1 MRSGF
6 LGKSNIISIVLIL
19 SLLCGCASAA
29 DGGISADPDSGA
41 ETVES
46 EDQAENAESASE
58 DEELIEPAGSAL
70 SFVSAEIRDLAV
82 VSTYQGVVCPNTYEY
97 SYESDQPFGNYNYL
111 PGDEVSAGDMLFY
124 GTAEGLDDQIEEI
137 RDENTALLESYNDYV
152 ADYHIDIAKARKKE
166 FEAASAYQD
175 MAANAPKE
183 DSPYYAGW
191 AKGAMPLENIYKQ
204 AKMAREKLEEAY
216 KERQQLFDLEY
227 AYNETRI
234 SRLEEEKNEAG
245 VISAVDGVVVAANY
259 YYSGDNVPIGS
270 NIIAVGDTND
280 MEIVCEYVSKS
291 IVNKAQDI
299 YAIVG
304 GDRFDVVY
312 ENMEPEEYR
321 RLKAKEDEVYTT
333 FKIVDPEGKV
343 SLGEYAVIVVVES
356 RTDNALCV
364 PKGAVSKDE
373 SGSFVYIYK
382 DGESVYTPVTTGQSD
397 SAFMEITS
405 GLAEGDKVVFD
416 VPYDV
421 GTGSKTITTG
431 SVHTDFDSDGYLM
444 YPNAEW
450 MSNPANNGVCYL
462 TEICVARFE
471 QITAGQTLAKVE
483 VVSDTIETERLQR
496 KIQRQNERIA
506 DLNEQR
512 KTTYNKDDLE
522 TIDRAIRDRNRTIES
537 LNRQLEKAGRYSGV
551 FEIKAPYDGLVTE
564 VSDIKAGEIIT
575 YKQKIVQIAN
585 DDSCYIIVD
594 DKGGMFSFGD
604 EATVT
609 FKAPNG
615 ESFETGGK
623 VVSLNPFGL
632 SKSMRT
638 GFALVRVSQEDMSR
652 MTGGGGSDNS
662 NGYWYRVRF
671 SVKAVTRNMDNVI
684 LIPKT
689 SVYKTGNDTYVITK
703 DDNGST
709 RLVRFV
715 AGGSDNANYWV
726 AYGDVTEGMS
736 ICSG

>member
-1 MRSGF
+1 MRSGVF
-6 LGKSNIISIVLIL
+6 GKSNIISIVLIL
-19 SLLCGCASAA
+19 SLLCGCASVA
-29 DGGISADPDSGA
+29 DGDITADPDSTA
-41 ETVES
+41 ETTEAGEQVET
-46 EDQAENAESASE
+46 AENGLQ

-97 SYESDQPFGNYNYL
+97 AYESDQPFGNYNFL
-111 PGDEVSAGDMLFY
+111 PGDEVSAGDVLFY

-137 RDENTALLESYNDYV
+137 RDENTTLLESYNDYV

-191 AKGAMPLENIYKQ
+191 AKGAMPLENAYKQ

-234 SRLEEEKNEAG
+234 SRLEQEKNEAG
-245 VISAVDGVVVAANY
+245 VKSAVDGVVVAANY
-259 YYSGDNVPIGS
+259 YYSGDSIPIGS

-291 IVNKAQDI
+291 IVNKAQEI

-356 RTDNALCV
+356 RTENALCV
-364 PKGAVSKDE
+364 PKGAVSKDD

-382 DGESVYTPVTTGQSD
+382 DGESVYAPVTTGESD
-397 SAFMEITS
+397 SAFMEIKS
-405 GLAEGDKVVFD
+405 GLTEGDKVVYD
-416 VPYDV
+416 IPYDV

-483 VVSDTIETERLQR
+483 VVSDPIETERLQR

-522 TIDRAIRDRNRTIES
+522 TIDRAIRDRNRAIES

-594 DKGGMFSFGD
+594 DKGGMFSYGD

-671 SVKAVTRNMDNVI
+671 SVKAVTRKMDNVI

-703 DDNGST
+703 DENGST

>member
-1 MRSGF
+1 MRSGVF
-6 LGKSNIISIVLIL
+6 GKSNIISIVLIL
-19 SLLCGCASAA
+19 SLLCGCASVA
-29 DGGISADPDSGA
+29 DGDITADPDSTA
-41 ETVES
+41 ETTEAGEQVET
-46 EDQAENAESASE
+46 AENGLQ

-97 SYESDQPFGNYNYL
+97 AYESDQPFGNYNFL
-111 PGDEVSAGDMLFY
+111 PGDEVSAGDVLFY

-137 RDENTALLESYNDYV
+137 RDENTTLLESYNDYV

-191 AKGAMPLENIYKQ
+191 AKGAMPLENAYKQ

-234 SRLEEEKNEAG
+234 SRLEQEKNEAG
-245 VISAVDGVVVAANY
+245 VKSAVDGVVVAANY
-259 YYSGDNVPIGS
+259 YYSGDSIPIGS

-291 IVNKAQDI
+291 IVNKAQEI

-356 RTDNALCV
+356 RTENALCV
-364 PKGAVSKDE
+364 PKGAVSKDD

-382 DGESVYTPVTTGQSD
+382 DGESVYAPVTTGESD
-397 SAFMEITS
+397 SAFMEIKS
-405 GLAEGDKVVFD
+405 GLTEGDKVVYD
-416 VPYDV
+416 IPYDV

-594 DKGGMFSFGD
+594 DKGGMFSYGD

-671 SVKAVTRNMDNVI
+671 SVNAVTRKMDNVI

-689 SVYKTGNDTYVITK
+689 SVYKSGNDTYVITK
-703 DDNGST
+703 DENGST

>member
-1 MRSGF
+1 MRSGVF
-6 LGKSNIISIVLIL
+6 GKSNIISIVLIL
-19 SLLCGCASAA
+19 SLLCGCASVA
-29 DGGISADPDSGA
+29 DGDITADPDSTA
-41 ETVES
+41 ETTEAGEQVET
-46 EDQAENAESASE
+46 AENGLQ

-97 SYESDQPFGNYNYL
+97 AYESDQPFGNYNFL
-111 PGDEVSAGDMLFY
+111 PGDEVSAGDVLFY

-137 RDENTALLESYNDYV
+137 RDENTTLLESYNDYV

-191 AKGAMPLENIYKQ
+191 AKGAMPLENAYKQ

-234 SRLEEEKNEAG
+234 SRLEQEKNEAG
-245 VISAVDGVVVAANY
+245 VKSAVDGVVVAANY
-259 YYSGDNVPIGS
+259 YYSGDSIPIGS

-291 IVNKAQDI
+291 IVNKAQEI

-356 RTDNALCV
+356 RTENALCV
-364 PKGAVSKDE
+364 PKGAVSKDD

-382 DGESVYTPVTTGQSD
+382 DGESVYAPVTTGESD
-397 SAFMEITS
+397 SAFMEIKS
-405 GLAEGDKVVFD
+405 GLTEGDKVVYD
-416 VPYDV
+416 IPYDV

-483 VVSDTIETERLQR
+483 VVSDPIETERLQR

-594 DKGGMFSFGD
+594 DKGGMFSYGD

-671 SVKAVTRNMDNVI
+671 SVKAVTRKMDNVI

-703 DDNGST
+703 DENGST

>member
-1 MRSGF
+1 MRSGVF
-6 LGKSNIISIVLIL
+6 GKSNIISIVLIL
-19 SLLCGCASAA
+19 SLLCGCAFVA
-29 DGGISADPDSGA
+29 DGDITADPDSTA
-41 ETVES
+41 ETTEAGEQVET
-46 EDQAENAESASE
+46 AESGLQ

-97 SYESDQPFGNYNYL
+97 AYESDQPFGNYNFL
-111 PGDEVSAGDMLFY
+111 PGDEVSAGDVLFY

-137 RDENTALLESYNDYV
+137 RDENVTLLESYNDYV

-191 AKGAMPLENIYKQ
+191 AKGAMPLENAYKQ
-204 AKMAREKLEEAY
+204 AKMAREKQEEAY

-234 SRLEEEKNEAG
+234 SRLEQEKNEAG
-245 VISAVDGVVVAANY
+245 VKSAVDGVVVAANY
-259 YYSGDNVPIGS
+259 YYSGDSIPIGS

-291 IVNKAQDI
+291 IVNKAQEI

-312 ENMEPEEYR
+312 ENMEPDEYR

-333 FKIVDPEGKV
+333 FKIVDPDGKAR
-343 SLGEYAVIVVVES
+343 LGEYAVIVVVES

-364 PKGAVSKDE
+364 PKGAVSKDD

-382 DGESVYTPVTTGQSD
+382 DGESVYTPVTTGESD
-397 SAFMEITS
+397 SAFMEIKS
-405 GLAEGDKVVFD
+405 GLTEGDKVVYD
-416 VPYDV
+416 IPYDV

-594 DKGGMFSFGD
+594 DKGGMFSYGD

-671 SVKAVTRNMDNVI
+671 SVKAVTRKMDNVI

-703 DDNGST
+703 DENGST
-709 RLVRFV
+709 SLVRFV

>member
-1 MRSGF
+1 MRRSF
-6 LGKSNIISIVLIL
+6 FKSNIISVALII
-19 SLLCGCASAA
+19 SMLCGCASAA
-29 DGGISADPDSGA
+29 KPEAA
-41 ETVES
+41 QEETATGTETAT
-46 EDQAENAESASE
+46 DDITAAE
-58 DEELIEPAGSAL
+58 DEELIEPTGSAL
-70 SFVSAEIRDLAV
+70 SFVNAEIRDLAV

-111 PGDEVSAGDMLFY
+111 PGDDVAAGDMLFY

-137 RDENTALLESYNDYV
+137 RDENVSLLESYNDYA

-175 MAANAPKE
+175 MAANAPAE

-191 AKGAMPLENIYKQ
+191 AKGAMPLENAYKQ
-204 AKMAREKLEEAY
+204 AKMAREKLEEEY

-245 VISAVDGVVVAANY
+245 VTSAIDGVVVAANY
-259 YYSGDNVPIGS
+259 YYSGDTVPIGS

-291 IVNKAQDI
+291 IVNKAEEI

-333 FKIVDPEGKV
+333 FKIADPDGRV

-356 RTDNALCV
+356 RTENALCV
-364 PKGAVSKDE
+364 PKGAVSKDDR
-373 SGSFVYIYK
+373 GNFVYLYR
-382 DGESVYTPVTTGQSD
+382 DGESIYTPVTTGQSD
-397 SAFMEITS
+397 SAFTEILS
-405 GLAEGDKVVFD
+405 GLSEGDRVVFD

-450 MSNPANNGVCYL
+450 MMNPANNGVCYL

-483 VVSDTIETERLQR
+483 VVSDTIETERIER
-496 KIQRQNERIA
+496 KIRRQNERIS

-522 TIDRAIRDRNRTIES
+522 TIDRAIRDRNRTIEA

-564 VSDIKAGEIIT
+564 VSDIKAGEIIS
-575 YKQKIVQIAN
+575 YRQKIVQIAN

-594 DKGGMFSFGD
+594 DKGGMFSYGD

-615 ESFETGGK
+615 EGFETGGM
-623 VVSLNPFGL
+623 VVSLNPYGL

-638 GFALVRVSQEDMSR
+638 GYALVKVSQEDMSR

-671 SVKAVTRNMDNVI
+671 SVKAVTRKMDNVI

-689 SVYKTGNDTYVITK
+689 SVYKTGNDTYVITR
-703 DDNGST
+703 DDDGTT

>member
-1 MRSGF
+1 MEEP
-6 LGKSNIISIVLIL
+6 VT
-19 SLLCGCASAA
+19 
-29 DGGISADPDSGA
+29 DPEVTA
-41 ETVES
+41 EG
-46 EDQAENAESASE
+46 NAVTG

-70 SFVSAEIRDLAV
+70 SFVNAEIRDLAA

-111 PGDEVSAGDMLFY
+111 PGDDVAAGDVLFY

-137 RDENTALLESYNDYV
+137 KDENVSLLESYNDYA

-175 MAANAPKE
+175 MAANAPAE
-183 DSPYYAGW
+183 DSPYYSGW
-191 AKGAMPLENIYKQ
+191 AKGAMPLENAYKQ
-204 AKMAREKLEEAY
+204 AKMAREKLEEDY

-234 SRLEEEKNEAG
+234 SRLEEEKNEAS
-245 VISAVDGVVVAANY
+245 VKSATDGVVVAANY
-259 YYSGDNVPIGS
+259 YYSGDTVPIGS
-270 NIIAVGDTND
+270 NIIAVGDTDD

-291 IVNKAQDI
+291 IVNKAEEI

-333 FKIVDPEGKV
+333 FKIADPDGRV

-356 RTDNALCV
+356 RTENALCV
-364 PKGAVSKDE
+364 PKGAVSKDDR
-373 SGSFVYIYK
+373 GNFVYLYQN
-382 DGESVYTPVTTGQSD
+382 GESIYTPVTTGQSD
-397 SAFMEITS
+397 SAFTEILS
-405 GLAEGDKVVFD
+405 GLTEGDRVVFD

-450 MSNPANNGVCYL
+450 MMNPANNGVCYL

-483 VVSDTIETERLQR
+483 VVSDTIETERLKR
-496 KIQRQNERIA
+496 KIQRQNERIN

-522 TIDRAIRDRNRTIES
+522 TIDRAVRDRNRTIEA

-564 VSDIKAGEIIT
+564 VSDIKAGEIIN
-575 YKQKIVQIAN
+575 YRQKIVQIAN

-594 DKGGMFSFGD
+594 DKGGMFSYGD

-615 ESFETGGK
+615 EGFETGGT
-623 VVSLNPFGL
+623 VVSLNPYGL

-638 GFALVRVSQEDMSR
+638 GYALVKVSQEDMSR

-671 SVKAVTRNMDNVI
+671 SVKAVTRKMDNVL

-689 SVYKTGNDTYVITK
+689 SVYKTGNDTYVITR
-703 DDNGST
+703 DDDGTT